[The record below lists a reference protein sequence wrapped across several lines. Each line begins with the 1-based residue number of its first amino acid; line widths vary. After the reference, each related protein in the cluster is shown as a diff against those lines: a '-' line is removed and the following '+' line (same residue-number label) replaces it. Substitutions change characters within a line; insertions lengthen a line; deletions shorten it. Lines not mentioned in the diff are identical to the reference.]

1 MRIASFVRGFTM
13 SALLAASAFAADVT
27 GKWVGK
33 METPNGSRDV
43 VFNLKQDGD
52 KLTGTTTGR
61 GGDTPI
67 ADGAV
72 KGDAVTFS
80 VTRKFQDQEMKTEY
94 KGTVTGATMKM
105 KFEMMGQARELDLK
119 KE

>member
-1 MRIASFVRGFTM
+1 MMSFVRVLAL
-13 SALLAASAFAADVT
+13 SAVLAVSAFAADVT

-43 VFNLKQDGD
+43 IFNLKQDGE
-52 KLTGTTTGR
+52 KLTGSTTGR

-67 ADGAV
+67 SDGSV
-72 KGDAVTFS
+72 KGDDVAFTVVRSFNG
-80 VTRKFQDQEMKTEY
+80 QEFKTNY
-94 KGTVTGATMKM
+94 KGTVAGSDLKLKFTMM
-105 KFEMMGQARELDLK
+105 EQDREITLK

>member
-1 MRIASFVRGFTM
+1 MISFTRVLTM

-72 KGDAVTFS
+72 KGDDVTFS
-80 VTRKFQDQEMKTEY
+80 VTRKFQDQEFKTDY

>member
-1 MRIASFVRGFTM
+1 M
-13 SALLAASAFAADVT
+13 SAVLAASAFAADVT

-33 METPNGSRDV
+33 IETPNGSRNF

-52 KLTGTTTGR
+52 KLTGTTAGR

-72 KGDAVTFS
+72 KGDAVSFS
-80 VTRKFQDQEMKTEY
+80 VTRKFQDREFKTDY
-94 KGTVTGATMKM
+94 SGTVTGDTMKL
-105 KFEMMGQARELDLK
+105 KFETMGQARELDLK